1 MNLAGAF
8 PDTVRLTLVN
18 VNTIILTTVAGEGG
32 TKMQAS

>member
-18 VNTIILTTVAGEGG
+18 VNTIILTMEAGGVEQGC
-32 TKMQAS
+32 